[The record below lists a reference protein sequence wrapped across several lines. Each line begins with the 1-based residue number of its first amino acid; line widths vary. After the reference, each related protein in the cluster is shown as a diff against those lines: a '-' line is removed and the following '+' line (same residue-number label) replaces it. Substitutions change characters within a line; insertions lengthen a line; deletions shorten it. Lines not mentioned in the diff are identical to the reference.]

1 MLYKLFARV
10 EIQVHLIVVAR
21 ELWLRRSETRRPEIT
36 TGLNLLSKGDFNV
49 FAEFRH
55 GSDNKP
61 SGRARLDRRSV

>member
-21 ELWLRRSETRRPEIT
+21 EVWLRRSETRRPEIT
-36 TGLNLLSKGDFNV
+36 TGLNLLIKRDFNV

-55 GSDNKP
+55 
-61 SGRARLDRRSV
+61 